1 MLNKVYE
8 GAEKSAAENI
18 KAEQGDYYN
27 DDGLL
32 MCGKCNT
39 PKQCIIKNP
48 FTNKKDTVYC
58 ICKCTA
64 EKQERERFLKRV
76 AENRRICF
84 SDTKKGVRMQGWTFA
99 KDDGANAE
107 LTAGLKKYVEDF
119 AEHKKNGKGL
129 LLYGDVGRG
138 KTYGAACVA
147 NALLDKGYSVLMT
160 DFTAI
165 ESIVSNVW
173 NKQEYYDALNR
184 FSLLIIDDLGVEKK
198 TEYTS
203 QIVQAVINTRYNAG
217 LPLIITTNLTGE
229 ELQSP
234 SDMVYKRIFSRLYE
248 MCIPVKVEGKD
259 RRADVLIS
267 TVKENLLGL

>member
-1 MLNKVYE
+1 MELTGLWDGLEKAP
-8 GAEKSAAENI
+8 AESI
-18 KAEQGDYYN
+18 KTEQGDYYN

-39 PKQCIIKNP
+39 PKQCRVQNP
-48 FTNKKDTVYC
+48 FIAGRVDIRYC
-58 ICKCTA
+58 ICKCAA
-64 EKQERERFLKRV
+64 EEKARKEFLERV
-76 AENRRICF
+76 ARNRQVCF
-84 SDTKKGVRMQGWTFA
+84 PESRMQYWTFA

-119 AEHKKNGKGL
+119 PEHRKNGKGL

-138 KTYGAACVA
+138 KTYAAACVA
-147 NALLDKGYSVLMT
+147 NALLDKGYTILMT
-160 DFTAI
+160 DFTTI
-165 ESIVSNVW
+165 ESILSKVW
-173 NKQEYYDALNR
+173 DKQDYYNELNK
-184 FSLLIIDDLGVEKK
+184 FSLLIIDDLAVERKS
-198 TEYTS
+198 EYMS

-259 RRADVLIS
+259 RRADELIN
-267 TVKENLLGL
+267 TVKQNLLGL

>member
-1 MLNKVYE
+1 MMFNKVYAE
-8 GAEKSAAENI
+8 AEKSAAESI

-32 MCGKCNT
+32 MCGKCHTKKQTRVTFLGIEKT
-39 PKQCIIKNP
+39 PMCL
-48 FTNKKDTVYC
+48 
-58 ICKCTA
+58 CKCAA
-64 EKQERERFLKRV
+64 EKQERERFIKRV
-76 AENRRICF
+76 AENRRLCF
-84 SDTKKGVRMQGWTFA
+84 PERRMQDWTFA
-99 KDDGANAE
+99 NDDGANAE

-119 AEHKKNGKGL
+119 PEFKKQGKGL

-138 KTYGAACVA
+138 KTYGAASVA
-147 NALLDKGYSVLMT
+147 NALLDKGYTVLMT

-173 NKQEYYDALNR
+173 DKQEYYDALNR
-184 FSLLIIDDLGVEKK
+184 FSLLIIDDLAVERKS
-198 TEYTS
+198 EYMS

-259 RRADVLIS
+259 RRAEVLKS

>member
-1 MLNKVYE
+1 MDLT
-8 GAEKSAAENI
+8 GLWDGLEKASEESI
-18 KAEQGDYYN
+18 KTEQGDYYN

-39 PKQCIIKNP
+39 PKQCRIQNP
-48 FTNKKDTVYC
+48 FIAGRVDIRYC
-58 ICKCTA
+58 ICKCAA
-64 EKQERERFLKRV
+64 EEKARKEFLERV
-76 AENRRICF
+76 ARNRQVCF
-84 SDTKKGVRMQGWTFA
+84 AEPRMQKWTFA
-99 KDDGANAE
+99 NDDKANAE
-107 LTAGLKKYVEDF
+107 LTEALQNYVEKFPDF
-119 AEHKKNGKGL
+119 KKQGKGL

-138 KTYGAACVA
+138 KTYGAASVA
-147 NALLDKGYSVLMT
+147 NALLDKGYTVLMT
-160 DFTAI
+160 DFTSI

-173 NKQEYYDALNR
+173 DKQEYYDALNR
-184 FSLLIIDDLGVEKK
+184 FSLLVIDDLAVERKS
-198 TEYTS
+198 EYMS

-259 RRADVLIS
+259 RRAEVLKS
-267 TVKENLLGL
+267 TARENPLGL

>member
-1 MLNKVYE
+1 
-8 GAEKSAAENI
+8 
-18 KAEQGDYYN
+18 
-27 DDGLL
+27 
-32 MCGKCNT
+32 
-39 PKQCIIKNP
+39 
-48 FTNKKDTVYC
+48 
-58 ICKCTA
+58 
-64 EKQERERFLKRV
+64 
-76 AENRRICF
+76 
-84 SDTKKGVRMQGWTFA
+84 MQGWTFA

-107 LTAGLKKYVEDF
+107 LTAGLKNYVEKFPDF
-119 AEHKKNGKGL
+119 KEQGKGL

-138 KTYGAACVA
+138 KTYGAASVA
-147 NALLDKGYSVLMT
+147 NALLDKGYTVLMT

-259 RRADVLIS
+259 RRAEVLKS

>member
-1 MLNKVYE
+1 MDLREAWDGLAKR
-8 GAEKSAAENI
+8 AAESI

-39 PKQCIIKNP
+39 PKQCRIQHP
-48 FTNKKDTVYC
+48 FLNELRTVYC
-58 ICKCTA
+58 ICKCEA
-64 EKQERERFLKRV
+64 EKQERERFLQRV
-76 AENRRICF
+76 ARNREVCF
-84 SDTKKGVRMQGWTFA
+84 SETDNRMQYWTFE

-107 LTAGLKKYVEDF
+107 LTKALKNYVEKFPDF
-119 AEHKKNGKGL
+119 KEQGKGL

-138 KTYGAACVA
+138 KTYGAASVA
-147 NALLDKGYSVLMT
+147 NALLDKGNTVLMT

-165 ESIVSNVW
+165 ESIVSKIW
-173 NKQEYYDALNR
+173 DKQEYYNALNR

-234 SDMVYKRIFSRLYE
+234 QDMVYKRIFSRLYE

-259 RRADVLIS
+259 RRAEVLKS

>member
-1 MLNKVYE
+1 MDLTGLWDGLEKAS
-8 GAEKSAAENI
+8 AESI
-18 KAEQGDYYN
+18 KTEQGDYYN

-39 PKQCIIKNP
+39 PKQCRIKHPILNELR
-48 FTNKKDTVYC
+48 TVYC
-58 ICKCTA
+58 ICKCAA
-64 EKQERERFLKRV
+64 EEKARKEFFKRV
-76 AENRRICF
+76 ARNRQVCF
-84 SDTKKGVRMQGWTFA
+84 SNEPRLQYWTFE

-119 AEHKKNGKGL
+119 AEHRKNGKGL

-147 NALLDKGYSVLMT
+147 NALLDKGYTVLMT
-160 DFTAI
+160 DFTTI
-165 ESIVSNVW
+165 ESIVSKVW
-173 NKQEYYDALNR
+173 DKQEYYDALNK
-184 FSLLIIDDLGVEKK
+184 FSLLIIDDLAVERKS
-198 TEYTS
+198 EYMS

-234 SDMVYKRIFSRLYE
+234 SDMVYRRIFSRLYE

-259 RRADVLIS
+259 RRAEVLKS

>member
-1 MLNKVYE
+1 MDLIGTWDALGKRV
-8 GAEKSAAENI
+8 AESI
-18 KAEQGDYYN
+18 KAEQGDYYG
-27 DDGLL
+27 DDELL
-32 MCGKCNT
+32 YCGKCNT
-39 PKQCIIKNP
+39 AKQCRIKNP
-48 FTNKKDTVYC
+48 FVEGREDIRYC
-58 ICKCTA
+58 ICKCAA
-64 EKQERERFLKRV
+64 EKREREEFLRRV
-76 AENRRICF
+76 EKNREVCF
-84 SDTKKGVRMQGWTFA
+84 QLDRRMAYWTFA

-119 AEHKKNGKGL
+119 AEHKQKGKGL

-138 KTYGAACVA
+138 KTYSAASVA
-147 NALLDKGYSVLMT
+147 NALLDKGYTALMT
-160 DFTAI
+160 DFTTI
-165 ESIVSNVW
+165 ESIVSNIW
-173 NKQEYYDALNR
+173 DKQEYYDALNR
-184 FSLLIIDDLGVEKK
+184 FSLLIIDDLAVERKS
-198 TEYTS
+198 EYMS

-259 RRADVLIS
+259 RRADVLKS